1 MKTRP
6 KARTKARRKARPDL
20 ARELRGE
27 TPVARRPLFN
37 EAVAQMQIAT
47 VSQQRDD
54 ALQALNDAANA
65 PGVAALVVSL
75 LQQQREVIAQLRQDV
90 EELQAIATIIRDKV
104 GP

>member
-6 KARTKARRKARPDL
+6 KARRKARPDL

-27 TPVARRPLFN
+27 TPVAHRPLFN
-37 EAVAQMQIAT
+37 EAAAQMQIAI
-47 VSQQRDD
+47 VSKQRDD

-65 PGVAALVVSL
+65 PGVATLLIDL
-75 LQQQREVIAQLRQDV
+75 LQQQRTVIVQLRQDV